1 MLHTKNLSIGRP
13 SQKLDDKQIR
23 PFQIS
28 NIVGKQAYTL
38 QLPPAWCHIHPTYH
52 VTLLKPWKG
61 MNHLHN
67 QLGPVNDNEEYTVE
81 QVLADK
87 QVQNKWKYLVKW
99 QGWPDTDATWEL
111 EEHLVDSTALDDYQS
126 KYTKAPATAQPTQ
139 CSAQRK

>member
-1 MLHTKNLSIGRP
+1 
-13 SQKLDDKQIR
+13 
-23 PFQIS
+23 
-28 NIVGKQAYTL
+28 
-38 QLPPAWCHIHPTYH
+38 
-52 VTLLKPWKG
+52 